1 MTITDQTIADKVK
14 FEEYQKKR
22 RELMKRRKTEGKKY
36 KLQADYHI
44 RMNEYD
50 REFNV
55 EALNMDDALD
65 QIYDELASDHNVDQS
80 DIDVDAP
87 EIISEGE
94 AQPPKPISCPACG
107 SVDIEANDGQDKIS
121 VPYGPEVE
129 YTKTIHRCHACGT
142 VGDFTGDNDAKIKFA
157 QAKSQGESAKFMIE
171 QLTTSPDDRPAL
183 TPSYIERA
191 LRIQSG
197 STKLWKMGMISDV
210 ALALLRIIHTFPWLL
225 QVSDADFNP
234 EITRVI
240 LRSYIKRLNATAPN
254 CPFPIHRI
262 QEANAAS
269 ADNASKPESE
279 SSASET

>member
-1 MTITDQTIADKVK
+1 MTIKGVFDQIIADKVK

-36 KLQADYHI
+36 KLQVDYHI

-87 EIISEGE
+87 EVVSEGE

-107 SVDIEANDGQDKIS
+107 SADIEANDGQDTIS
-121 VPYGPEVE
+121 VPYGPAVA
-129 YTKTIHRCHACGT
+129 YTKTIHHCHACRT

-171 QLTTSPDDRPAL
+171 QLTTSPNVYQPVL
-183 TPSYIERA
+183 TPSYVERA
-191 LRIQSG
+191 LRVQSG
-197 STKLWKMGMISDV
+197 STKLWKMGMISDT
-210 ALALLRIIHTFPWLL
+210 ALSLLRIVYTFPWLL
-225 QVSDADFNP
+225 QVSDASFNP
-234 EITRVI
+234 EIARI
-240 LRSYIKRLNATAPN
+240 ICLAYLKRLNETAPN
-254 CPFPIHRI
+254 CPFPIHHS
-262 QEANAAS
+262 QEANTAA
-269 ADNASKPESE
+269 ADDGDK
-279 SSASET
+279 